1 MDVQET
7 AKQAAQA
14 KAAKAAKA
22 AQAAKAARKPQS
34 EPKLSE
40 ISVKPTGARTKGAG
54 AAARL
59 KQAAGPISVEQRR
72 QQIAEAAYF
81 RAVSR
86 GFEGGDPVADWL
98 DAEREVDSF
107 LGKTAD

>member
-1 MDVQET
+1 MDMQET
-7 AKQAAQA
+7 AKQVAQ
-14 KAAKAAKA
+14 AKAAKA
-22 AQAAKAARKPQS
+22 AQAAKVARQPQS
-34 EPKLSE
+34 DAKLAE
-40 ISVKPTGARTKGAG
+40 ISVKPTGARAKAAG
-54 AAARL
+54 AAAQL
-59 KQAAGPISVEQRR
+59 KQAAGPIPVEQRR

-98 DAEREVDSF
+98 DAEREVDLL